1 MILQNTNHDSAL
13 FTDFYSL
20 TMAQGYWKKGMKHRA
35 VFEMFFRSNP
45 FSGGFSIFAGLETL
59 LGKIQNFS
67 FSPDDIGYLRS
78 LGFFEEAFLEY
89 LGGFKFSGSIWAMD
103 EGTVVFPN
111 EPLIRVSGGLLECQL
126 VEGMLLNTVNFQS
139 LIATKTARVALA
151 SGKASVAEFGLRRAQ
166 GPDGAMSASRAAF
179 IGGAS
184 RTSNVLAGKEYGIP
198 VFGTM
203 AHSWVMAW
211 PTEAEA
217 FLAYAELYPDN
228 SVFLIDTYDT
238 LKSGTV
244 SAITAG
250 KALAAKGKN
259 FGVRLDSG
267 DIYYLSVE
275 VRKMLDAAGLPNAT
289 ISVSNDLDEYVI
301 KTLTDANAPVNTWG
315 VGTQMVTGGKEAAF
329 TGVYKL
335 AASDDGK
342 GKLTARIKFS
352 DNPAKTT
359 NPGVKQVWRIRD
371 KDGMCVADVLAL
383 EDPEE
388 PDLLEK
394 GKTYSFWHPQA
405 DYRRFSHTLDQ
416 AAEGLLK
423 ERFIAGKLTGESPAL
438 PEIQNR
444 VRRELEG
451 LDGSYKRFLNPHIY
465 KVSVTERLRALKL
478 ELIKNYLGDL

>member
-1 MILQNTNHDSAL
+1 MILQNHDSAL
-13 FTDFYSL
+13 FVDFYSL
-20 TMAQGYWKKGMKHRA
+20 TMAQGYWKKGMKHHA

-45 FSGGFSIFAGLETL
+45 FSGGFSVFAGLQTL
-59 LGKIQNFS
+59 LEKLQNFS
-67 FSPDDIGYLRS
+67 FSPDDIGYLKS
-78 LGFFEEAFLEY
+78 LGIFEDGFLEY
-89 LGGFKFSGSIWAMD
+89 LGNYKFSGSIWAMD

-111 EPLIRVSGGLLECQL
+111 EPLIRVEGGLLECQL
-126 VEGMLLNTVNFQS
+126 IEGMLLNTVNFQS

-151 SGKASVAEFGLRRAQ
+151 AGKASVVEFGLRRAQ

-179 IGGAS
+179 IGGAFG
-184 RTSNVLAGKEYGIP
+184 TSNVLAGKEFGIP

-203 AHSWVMAW
+203 AHSWIMAW
-211 PTEAEA
+211 PTEEEA
-217 FLAYAELYPDN
+217 FRAFAEIYPDMA
-228 SVFLIDTYDT
+228 VFLIDTYDT
-238 LKSGTV
+238 LKSGIV
-244 SAITAG
+244 SAIAAG

-315 VGTQMVTGGKEAAF
+315 VGTQMVTGGTEAAF
-329 TGVYKL
+329 NGVYKL

-342 GKLTARIKFS
+342 GKFTARIKFS

-359 NPGVKQVWRIRD
+359 NPGIKQVWRVRD
-371 KDGMCVADVLAL
+371 NNGMCVADVLAL
-383 EDPEE
+383 EDPEK

-405 DYRRFSHTLDQ
+405 DYRRFIHTLDGE
-416 AAEGLLK
+416 AEGLLK
-423 ERFIAGKLTGESPAL
+423 ERFKDGKLICESPAL
-438 PEIQNR
+438 TIIQNR
-444 VRRELEG
+444 VRKELESF
-451 LDGSYKRFLNPHIY
+451 DGTYKRFLNPHIY

-478 ELIKNYLGDL
+478 ELIKNYLGEL